1 MTDVDAPLAPP
12 AILLL
17 LVIGS
22 ILTIGAAGAVRSTGA
37 TSHAQ
42 VKITY
47 EVPQV
52 VAPPDSEP
60 LFPGQPGQAP
70 NPQP

>member
-1 MTDVDAPLAPP
+1 MTDVEAPLAPP

-22 ILTIGAAGAVRSTGA
+22 ILTIGAAGAVRSAGA
-37 TSHAQ
+37 TSNAQ

-47 EVPQV
+47 EVSP
-52 VAPPDSEP
+52 VAAHPDSEP
-60 LFPGQPGQAP
+60 LFPGQPVQSP
-70 NPQP
+70 SPQP